1 MTTMTTALKVHVL
14 KQFSSKNSF
23 AKFFFSYTLPIKKY
37 YAHSS
42 DKKFQEGKKNHKT
55 AKSRVRTEH
64 QCKA

>member
-42 DKKFQEGKKNHKT
+42 DKKFQEGKK
-55 AKSRVRTEH
+55 KS
-64 QCKA
+64 